1 MEYNRL
7 SLKGNRL
14 QRDFIKT
21 GTHREYKNG
30 FRYRGGKEKMYR
42 KAQGWEKHVDF
53 IILDMICLQIAYVM
67 AYALAGYGGNLY
79 SVQIYRNIA
88 IFLELADLVTIF
100 MFDTLKNVLKRG
112 AYQNMK
118 ITVQH
123 SGIVGALTILYLF
136 LLQQGEEFSR
146 FTLVM
151 TFILYIILTYL
162 VRELWKRLL
171 RKQMETGTAGS
182 LLIVTTNDIAE
193 EVIQNM
199 KDHNYGR
206 HRIAGAVILDQDRTG
221 EIIAEIPVV
230 ASEETAPEY
239 VCQEWIDEVLIV
251 ASKSVPYPAEMIDRL
266 SETGVIVHMNLAQ
279 VSNKTG
285 KRQFVERVGNYT
297 VLTTSINYAT
307 DRQLVMKRMMD
318 IAGGL
323 VGCLLTG
330 IIFLFIAPVIYISS
344 PGPIFFSQERVGKN
358 GRRFKMYKFRSMYM
372 DAEERK
378 KELMKQNEMK
388 GLMFKMEN
396 DPRIIGSG
404 ADGSKHGLGWFIRK
418 TSLDE
423 FPQFW
428 NVLKGD
434 MSLVG
439 TRPPTV
445 DEWKQYEPYH
455 RGRLAVKPGL
465 TGMWQVSGRS
475 DITDFEE
482 VVKLDMEYVKN
493 WNIGMDIKI
502 LFKTVG
508 VVLKGSGSK

>member
-1 MEYNRL
+1 
-7 SLKGNRL
+7 
-14 QRDFIKT
+14 
-21 GTHREYKNG
+21 
-30 FRYRGGKEKMYR
+30 MYR

-53 IILDMICLQIAYVM
+53 IILDMICLQIAYVL

-100 MFDTLKNVLKRG
+100 MFDTLKNVLKQG
-112 AYQNMK
+112 SYQDMK

-123 SGIVGALTILYLF
+123 SAIVGALTILYLF
-136 LLQQGEEFSR
+136 LLQQGEDFSR
-146 FTLVM
+146 LTLVL
-151 TFILYIILTYL
+151 TIILYIFLTFL
-162 VRELWKRLL
+162 VRELWKQLL
-171 RKQMETGTAGS
+171 RKQMETGTTGS
-182 LLIVTTNDIAE
+182 LLIVTTSDIAE

-206 HRIAGAVILDQDRTG
+206 HRIAGAVILDRDRTG

-307 DRQLVMKRMMD
+307 DRQLVLKRMMD

-330 IIFLFIAPVIYISS
+330 IIFVFIAPVIYISS

-502 LFKTVG
+502 LLKTVG